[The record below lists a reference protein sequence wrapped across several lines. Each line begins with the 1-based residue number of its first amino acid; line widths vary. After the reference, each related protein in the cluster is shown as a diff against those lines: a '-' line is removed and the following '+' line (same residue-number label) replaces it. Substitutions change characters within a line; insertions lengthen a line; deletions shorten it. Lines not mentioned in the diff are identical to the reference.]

1 MTQPMTPSP
10 ATAPSDTASPPTT
23 IDLGAM
29 RRASRPR
36 LLEVA
41 FWLLPIAAWFLFPE
55 NLALLTQIAITAVF
69 ALSLDLVLGYAGIVT
84 LGHAAFFGIGAY
96 AAGMMSARLGIGDPL
111 AGLVFA
117 AGVSAL
123 AGAITSP
130 LVLRGTG
137 LTRLM
142 VTIGIAMML
151 FEAANK
157 ANDFTGGVD
166 GLQGIEMT
174 PILGLWSF
182 DLWGKTAYVY
192 AVVVLF
198 AVFLISRRLVSSPFG
213 LSLRAIHMNAARMPA
228 LGVSVDARL
237 AAAWIVAAAF
247 AGIAGALLTQT
258 TQFVSIDVLGFG
270 RSAEILL
277 ILIVGGAGRLYG
289 ALVGAIVFVTLH
301 HLLAG
306 IDPEYWQLWIGLVLI
321 GIVLF
326 ARNGLMGVVDP
337 FERLLARKETK
348 R

>member
-1 MTQPMTPSP
+1 MTSP
-10 ATAPSDTASPPTT
+10 TAP
-23 IDLGAM
+23 IDLAPL
-29 RRASRPR
+29 RRAARPR
-36 LLEVA
+36 LLEAA

-96 AAGMMSARLGIGDPL
+96 AAGLLSARFGIGDPL
-111 AGLVFA
+111 LGLLFAGAVA
-117 AGVSAL
+117 AV

-137 LTRLM
+137 LTRLL
-142 VTIGIAMML
+142 VTIGIGMML

-157 ANDFTGGVD
+157 ASDFTGGVD
-166 GLQGIEMT
+166 GLQGIEMS
-174 PILGLWSF
+174 PLLGLWSF

-192 AVVVLF
+192 SVAVLF
-198 AVFLISRRLVSSPFG
+198 VVFLVVRRLVHSPFG
-213 LSLRAIHMNAARMPA
+213 LSLRAIHMNADRMPA
-228 LGVSVDARL
+228 LGVSIDARL
-237 AAAWIVAAAF
+237 AAAWIAAAGI

-277 ILIVGGAGRLYG
+277 ILILGGAGRLYG
-289 ALVGAIVFVTLH
+289 ALVGTIVFVGLH

-337 FERLLARKETK
+337 FERFLARKEAS

>member
-1 MTQPMTPSP
+1 MTSPRITSP
-10 ATAPSDTASPPTT
+10 AAT
-23 IDLGAM
+23 IDLEPL
-29 RRASRPR
+29 RRSSRPR

-41 FWLLPIAAWFLFPE
+41 FWLLPIVAWFLFPE

-96 AAGMMSARLGIGDPL
+96 AAGMISARLGIGDPL
-111 AGLVFA
+111 IGLVFA
-117 AGVSAL
+117 AAVSAL

-142 VTIGIAMML
+142 VTIGIGMML
-151 FEAANK
+151 YEAANK
-157 ANDFTGGVD
+157 ATDFTGGVD
-166 GLQGIEMT
+166 GLQGIEMS
-174 PILGLWSF
+174 PLLGLWSF

-198 AVFLISRRLVSSPFG
+198 VVFLIARRLVASPFG

-237 AAAWIVAAAF
+237 TAAWIVAAAL
-247 AGIAGALLTQT
+247 AGLAGALLTQT

-277 ILIVGGAGRLYG
+277 ILILGGAGRLYG
-289 ALVGAIVFVTLH
+289 GLVGAIVFVTLH

-337 FERLLARKETK
+337 FERLLTRKEAK

>member
-1 MTQPMTPSP
+1 MTPS
-10 ATAPSDTASPPTT
+10 TLE
-23 IDLGAM
+23 IDLAPL

-36 LLEVA
+36 PIEAA
-41 FWLLPIAAWFLFPE
+41 FWLTPIAAWFLFPE
-55 NLALLTQIAITAVF
+55 NLALLTQMAITAIF

-96 AAGMMSARLGIGDPL
+96 AAGMVSVYFGIRDPL
-111 AGLVFA
+111 LGLLFAGAVT
-117 AGVSAL
+117 AL
-123 AGAITSP
+123 AGAITAP

-142 VTIGIAMML
+142 VTIGIGMML

-157 ANDFTGGVD
+157 ASDLTGGVD
-166 GLQGIEMT
+166 GLQGIEMA
-174 PILGLWSF
+174 PIFGLWSF

-192 AVVVLF
+192 SVGVLF
-198 AVFLISRRLVSSPFG
+198 VLFLVARRLVHSPFG
-213 LSLRAIHMNAARMPA
+213 LSLRATHMNAGRMPA

-237 AAAWIVAAAF
+237 TAAWIVAAAF
-247 AGIAGALLTQT
+247 AGAAGALLTQT

-289 ALVGAIVFVTLH
+289 ALIGTVVFVGLH

-326 ARNGLMGVVDP
+326 ARNGIMGVVDP
-337 FERLLARKETK
+337 FERLRARKEAK
-348 R
+348 P

>member
-1 MTQPMTPSP
+1 MTPLTPTSSDRAAP
-10 ATAPSDTASPPTT
+10 AATVDLAP
-23 IDLGAM
+23 L
-29 RRASRPR
+29 RRAARPR
-36 LLEVA
+36 VLEFA
-41 FWLLPIAAWFLFPE
+41 FWMLPIAAWFLFPE

-84 LGHAAFFGIGAY
+84 LGHAAFFGVGAY
-96 AAGMMSARLGIGDPL
+96 AAGMLSAKLGIGDPL
-111 AGLVFA
+111 LGLVFA
-117 AGVSAL
+117 AAVSAL

-142 VTIGIAMML
+142 VTIGIGMML

-174 PILGLWSF
+174 PLLGLWSF

-192 AVVVLF
+192 AVAVLF
-198 AVFLISRRLVSSPFG
+198 VVFLVARHLVGSPFG

-237 AAAWIVAAAF
+237 TAAWIVAAAI

-277 ILIVGGAGRLYG
+277 ILILGGAGRLYG

-301 HLLAG
+301 HLLADV
-306 IDPEYWQLWIGLVLI
+306 DPEYWQLWIGLVLI

-337 FERLLARKETK
+337 FERLLARKEVK